1 MKLSND
7 TKKNDNA
14 LQKYFQNK
22 ANFLKNLWL
31 VITT

>member
-22 ANFLKNLWL
+22 TDFFKDLWL